1 MKRLSQRRR
10 RGASAGVPLPDFF
23 PMLKAHEIRLRRGQ
37 LTMLVAQPNGG
48 KSLYAMFAAIQM
60 RVPTLFISADTDEAT
75 MRIRAA
81 AHLMQKPARE
91 VEEMMASSGS
101 VIVDEALEVL
111 DDFLFLAYEPSP
123 SLDDIW
129 DEALAVEEVLGRW
142 PTLIVVDN
150 LMNVSDADGDGGEW
164 QGMRANMQHF
174 HTLARKVDACILVL
188 HHVSESDSRPFA
200 PPSRR
205 SVQGKVNQLPEQILS
220 VAMNP
225 KENQFRIAAVKNRH
239 GAHDPTGEEYVSLVV
254 DAPRMSLYES
264 QTDMQMARSRA
275 EYM

>member
-10 RGASAGVPLPDFF
+10 KGTSSGVPLPDFF
-23 PMLKAHEIRLRRGQ
+23 GLLKAHEIRLRRGQ

-48 KSLYAMFAAIQM
+48 KSLFAAFAAIQM

-111 DDFLFLAYEPSP
+111 DEFLFLAYEPAP

-129 DEALAVEEVLGRW
+129 EETLAVEEVLGRW
-142 PTLIVVDN
+142 PTLVVIDN
-150 LMNVSDADGDGGEW
+150 LMNVQGESDGEW
-164 QGMRANMQHF
+164 QEMRANMQHF
-174 HTLARKVDACILVL
+174 HTLARKIDACIMVL

-264 QTDMQMARSRA
+264 QADMQLARSRA

>member
-10 RGASAGVPLPDFF
+10 KGTSSGVPLPDFF
-23 PMLKAHEIRLRRGQ
+23 PLLKAHEIRLRRGQ

-81 AHLMQKPARE
+81 AHLMQRPARE

-101 VIVDEALEVL
+101 VIVDEELEVL
-111 DDFLFLAYEPSP
+111 DEFLFLAYEPAP

-129 DEALAVEEVLGRW
+129 EEALAVEEVLGRW
-142 PTLIVVDN
+142 PELIVVDN
-150 LMNVSDADGDGGEW
+150 LMNVQGESDGEW
-164 QGMRANMQHF
+164 QEMRANMQHF
-174 HTLARKVDACILVL
+174 HTLARKIDACIMVL
-188 HHVSESDSRPFA
+188 HHVSENDSRPFA

-264 QTDMQMARSRA
+264 QSDMQLARSRA

>member
-10 RGASAGVPLPDFF
+10 RGTSAGVPLPDFF

-81 AHLMQKPARE
+81 AHLMQVPAKE
-91 VEEMMASSGS
+91 VEEMMSSSAS
-101 VIVDEALEVL
+101 VLVDEALEVL
-111 DDFLFLAYEPSP
+111 DEFLFLAYEPSP

-142 PTLIVVDN
+142 PELIVVDN
-150 LMNVSDADGDGGEW
+150 LMNVQGESDGEW
-164 QGMRANMQHF
+164 QEMRANMQHF
-174 HTLARKVDACILVL
+174 HTLARKIDACIMVL
-188 HHVSESDSRPFA
+188 HHVSENDSRPFA

-239 GAHDPTGEEYVSLVV
+239 GAHDPTGEEFVSLFV
-254 DAPRMSLYES
+254 DAPRMSLYQS
-264 QTDMQMARSRA
+264 QVDMQMARSRA
-275 EYM
+275 EFM

>member
-1 MKRLSQRRR
+1 
-10 RGASAGVPLPDFF
+10 
-23 PMLKAHEIRLRRGQ
+23 MLKAHEIRLRRGQ

-81 AHLMQKPARE
+81 AHLMQVPAKE
-91 VEEMMASSGS
+91 IEEMMASSAS
-101 VIVDEALEVL
+101 VLVDEALEVL
-111 DDFLFLAYEPSP
+111 DEFLFLAYEPAP

-142 PTLIVVDN
+142 PELIVVDN
-150 LMNVSDADGDGGEW
+150 LMNVQGESDGEW
-164 QGMRANMQHF
+164 QEMRANMQHF
-174 HTLARKVDACILVL
+174 HTLARKIDACIMVL
-188 HHVSESDSRPFA
+188 HHVSENDSRPFA

-239 GAHDPTGEEYVSLVV
+239 GAHDPTGEEFVSLFV
-254 DAPRMSLYES
+254 DAPRMSLYQS
-264 QTDMQMARSRA
+264 QVDMQMARSRA
-275 EYM
+275 EFM